1 MDVFSKLPLHTYSLV
16 MARSRFAVP
25 AAILATSVA
34 LGVAAWQG
42 YVRFGGA
49 EGSRVVAVGLYENAP
64 KIYTAAHGHPAGLFV
79 ELLNEMARIEG
90 WQLRYVPCKWAE
102 CLDRLE
108 QGQLDLLPDVAFSAE
123 RDQRFDFHTVSV
135 AGSWSQ
141 VYSSPRLKVTSLAE
155 LAGKRIAILQGG
167 IQQSFF
173 AQLMASGNY
182 DYREVPVTSLD
193 QGYAAVA
200 AGKADAVVTN
210 SFFAA
215 HNGAK
220 YKLQETP
227 IVFLPSNLYFATGN
241 GRNADL
247 LDRIDAHLTAWRRSD
262 SSIYFD
268 ALHRAMAAPPEVLV
282 PTWVQWSLAALA
294 GGLLLLAAV
303 SLLLRRQVEH
313 RTRELVA
320 TARELESQRAN
331 LEHLVAARTAEL
343 VAAKEEAERLT
354 LVKSDFLANMS
365 HEIRTPMNA
374 ILGMLYLAL
383 KNELPAG
390 LRNQLTKA
398 QAAARSL
405 LGIINDILDFSKI
418 EAGKLTIEQV
428 EFSLDAVLEQLA
440 DTVGYQAEHKGIEF
454 LIRHDPTI
462 PARLIGD
469 PLRLGQI
476 LLNLCGNAVKFTERG
491 EIELAFHRLDINDTE
506 ITIRV
511 CVRDTGIGM
520 SPDAQKTLFEKFT
533 QADQTTTRRFGGTG
547 LGLAISKNLVE
558 LMGGRIW
565 VENSAPGKGT
575 TICFTVPL
583 QISNE
588 AQVRQHELVERAGPL
603 LEGVRVLVVDDNQVS
618 RDILADML
626 RFFRLDVGT
635 VASGAAALA
644 ELRAAASRPY
654 DLVLM
659 DWSMP
664 GMNGDEATQRI
675 HCDTAI
681 PHQPK
686 VVMITAYG
694 REDVI
699 RLAEQAGVDG
709 FLIKPVSPS
718 ILLDSILSVLGRR
731 RIFRANDGYR
741 PSVPDLTTSGQLA
754 GAQVLVVEDND
765 ISREFAIELLRGE
778 GIEVDSAANGE
789 EALDSVQRRDYDAV
803 LMDIQMP
810 VMDGL
815 EATRRIRALADARGG
830 ERFARLPIIA
840 MTALAMAKDA
850 DQSRTAGMN
859 DHVTKPIAPDQ
870 LMAVLARWIRLPA
883 VRRAGVPQV
892 DEIPADLLALTSLDT
907 REGIRRIGGK
917 ADAYRRQ
924 LRRFREHY
932 ADAVAEL
939 QRAAE
944 RGVREAE
951 EYCHMLKGVAGNL
964 GARELYRKL
973 GEIDT
978 RLRQG
983 DLPDATALAELHA
996 LLEAVLRDI
1005 DGLPVKPAP
1014 ESAAGAVPLDYVQ
1027 LLERLEDLEHAF
1039 ENDLG
1044 AAEPL
1049 LGDLRSS
1056 AAGTPFEP
1064 QIAAIAAS
1072 FDVFDI
1078 DRALAQLGTL
1088 RQSLR
1093 QAQSREGDHDQ
1104 RRPAAHSHRR

>member
-1 MDVFSKLPLHTYSLV
+1 M
-16 MARSRFAVP
+16 
-25 AAILATSVA
+25 
-34 LGVAAWQG
+34 AAWQG
-42 YVRFGGA
+42 YVRFDGA
-49 EGSRVVAVGLYENAP
+49 AGPRMVTVGLYENPP
-64 KIYTAAHGHPAGLFV
+64 KVYTGEHGRPAGLFV
-79 ELLNEMARIEG
+79 ELLSEIARIEG
-90 WQLRYVPCKWAE
+90 WKLRYVPCEWAD
-102 CLDRLE
+102 CLGWVE

-123 RDQRFDFHTVSV
+123 RAQRFDFHTVSV

-141 VYSSPRLKVTSLAE
+141 VYCSPRLKVTSLAD
-155 LAGKRIAILQGG
+155 LAGKRIAILQEGV
-167 IQQSFF
+167 QQSFF

-182 DYREVPVTSLD
+182 GYREVPVTSLD

-200 AGKADAVVTN
+200 SGQADAVVTN

-227 IVFLPSNLYFATGN
+227 IVFLPSNLYFATGK

-247 LDRIDAHLTAWRRSD
+247 LERIDAHLTNWRRSD
-262 SSIYFD
+262 SPIYFD
-268 ALHRAMAAPPEVLV
+268 ALHRAMAAPPEMLV
-282 PTWVQWSLAALA
+282 PTWVQWWLAALA
-294 GGLLLLAAV
+294 GGLLLLVAV
-303 SLLLRRQVEH
+303 SLLLRRQVER

-354 LVKSDFLANMS
+354 QVKSDFLANMS
-365 HEIRTPMNA
+365 HEIRTPINA

-398 QAAARSL
+398 QSAARSL

-428 EFSLDAVLEQLA
+428 EFSLDVVLEQLA
-440 DTVGYQAEHKGIEF
+440 DTVGYQAEQKGIEF

-462 PARLIGD
+462 PVRLIGD

-476 LLNLCGNAVKFTERG
+476 LLNLCGNAVKFTESG
-491 EIELAFHRLDINDTE
+491 EIELAFQRVDAKDTE

-511 CVRDTGIGM
+511 SVRDTGIGM
-520 SPDAQKTLFEKFT
+520 SPDVQKTVFEKFT
-533 QADQTTTRRFGGTG
+533 QADQKTTRRFGGTG

-565 VENSAPGKGT
+565 VENSEPGKGT
-575 TICFTVPL
+575 TICFTVCL
-583 QISNE
+583 QIAKE
-588 AQVRQHELVERAGPL
+588 AQVRQLELVERVGPL
-603 LEGVRVLVVDDNQVS
+603 LAGVRVLVVDDNQVS

-686 VVMITAYG
+686 VIMITAYG

-731 RIFRANDGYR
+731 RIFQANEGYR
-741 PSVPDLTTSGQLA
+741 PSSPDLIGSSRLA
-754 GAQVLVVEDND
+754 GARVLVVEDND
-765 ISREFAIELLRGE
+765 INREFAIELLRGE

-789 EALDSVQRRDYDAV
+789 EALDRVQRHDYDAV
-803 LMDIQMP
+803 LLDIQMP
-810 VMDGL
+810 VMDGF
-815 EATRRIRALADARGG
+815 EAARRIRALADAPGG
-830 ERFARLPIIA
+830 ERFAHLPIIA

-850 DQSRTAGMN
+850 EQSRMAGMN
-859 DHVTKPIAPDQ
+859 DHITKPIAPDQ
-870 LMAVLARWIRLPA
+870 LMATLAKWIRLPA
-883 VRRAGVPQV
+883 MRRAGVPQT
-892 DEIPADLLALTSLDT
+892 EESFADLLELTSLDS

-973 GEIDT
+973 GQIDT
-978 RLRQG
+978 LLRQG
-983 DLPDATALAELHA
+983 DLPDATALAELSG

-1005 DGLPVKPAP
+1005 DSLSAKPAP
-1014 ESAAGAVPLDYVQ
+1014 ESAGGAVLLNYTR
-1027 LLERLEDLEHAF
+1027 LLERLDDLEHAF

-1049 LGDLRSS
+1049 FGELRSGT
-1056 AAGTPFEP
+1056 AGTPFEP

-1078 DRALAQLGTL
+1078 DKALAQLGAL
-1088 RQSLR
+1088 RESLR
-1093 QAQSREGDHDQ
+1093 QAQAREGYHDQ
-1104 RRPAAHSHRR
+1104 RRPAAYSHRR